1 MSETRIEAEWWE
13 RQGEKILCTLC
24 PKACRLKHGQRGF
37 CYLRYRDGDT
47 LYTDGY
53 GTTSGM
59 AVDPIEKKPLNHF
72 LPKSKILSLGNM
84 GCNLACRFC
93 QNWNIS
99 KARETPL
106 QNISTQDV
114 LNLARRHNT
123 PSVAFTYNDP
133 TIWAEFVRD
142 AAWVLK
148 ESGVHPVLVT
158 AGYIEPEARKSLYE
172 PISAINFDLKAFTED
187 FYFKLTNSSL
197 KDVLDT
203 LVYTRENTKIWMELT
218 NLVIPGKN
226 DSDDETS
233 KMLDWIQSYLGQD
246 TPLHFTA
253 FHPDWKMRD
262 IPRTPL
268 ETLQRKYRLAKEK
281 GFPFVYLGN
290 VHSNEEQSTH
300 CPQCQ
305 TLLIS
310 RTWHEVQ
317 ILQPEFRGRCKNCQ
331 TSIPGVYH

>member
-1 MSETRIEAEWWE
+1 MTQVEAEWWE
-13 RQGEKILCTLC
+13 WQGERVLCTLC
-24 PKACRLKHGQRGF
+24 PKACRLKDGQRGF
-37 CYLRYRDGDT
+37 CYLRHRQGKT
-47 LYTDGY
+47 LFTDGY
-53 GTTSGM
+53 GTTSGV

-72 LPKSKILSLGNM
+72 LPKTKVLSLGNM

-99 KARETPL
+99 KARETPV
-106 QNISTQDV
+106 QKVSTHDV
-114 LNLARRHNT
+114 LNLARRYQT

-142 AAWVLK
+142 TSWVLK
-148 ESGVHPVLVT
+148 ENGIHPVLVT

-172 PISAINFDLKAFTED
+172 PIAAINFDLKAFTEE

-197 KDVLDT
+197 KDVLNT
-203 LVYTRENTKIWMELT
+203 LIYTREHTKIWMELT
-218 NLVIPGKN
+218 TLIIPGKN
-226 DSDDETS
+226 DSDEETS
-233 KMLDWIQSYLGQD
+233 EMLDWIATYLGKE

-268 ETLQRKYRLAKEK
+268 ATLQRKYAQAREN

-290 VHSNEEQSTH
+290 VHSNEEQSTT
-300 CPQCQ
+300 CPGCQ
-305 TLLIS
+305 TPIIS
-310 RTWHEVQ
+310 RTWHDVQ
-317 ILQPEFRGRCKNCQ
+317 ILQAGLQGQCQKCQ
-331 TSIPGVYH
+331 TRIPGVYR